1 MVISEHGEQMLPLA
15 RYASIS
21 GIPLGSFLSDEKISQ
36 LVDETKKSAAKIIEL
51 KGATVHAPGN
61 AISAIADSV
70 LNDKRQLI
78 PVSACLDGQYGHSD
92 VAIGVPAVIGKDGIH
107 EIIELEL
114 DDAEKS
120 VFDAG
125 VTNVKNA
132 IKSMDL

>member
-1 MVISEHGEQMLPLA
+1 M
-15 RYASIS
+15 
-21 GIPLGSFLSDEKISQ
+21 
-36 LVDETKKSAAKIIEL
+36 IINLERNRTCTR
-51 KGATVHAPGN
+51 KCHIGK
-61 AISAIADSV
+61 ADSV

>member
-1 MVISEHGEQMLPLA
+1 MKSEKNICNFISICNLFE
-15 RYASIS
+15 RI
-21 GIPLGSFLSDEKISQ
+21 EKAWN
-36 LVDETKKSAAKIIEL
+36 D
-51 KGATVHAPGN
+51 
-61 AISAIADSV
+61 IADSV
-70 LNDKRQLI
+70 LNDKRQLV

>member
-1 MVISEHGEQMLPLA
+1 MKL
-15 RYASIS
+15 
-21 GIPLGSFLSDEKISQ
+21 D
-36 LVDETKKSAAKIIEL
+36 DAKMQSL
-51 KGATVHAPGN
+51 
-61 AISAIADSV
+61 DSV
-70 LNDKRQLI
+70 RYQASVPKPPMLRSRQCINDLKRQLI

>member
-1 MVISEHGEQMLPLA
+1 MTQFEKLLKTPLILSATLATLIIISVPSSVFGA
-15 RYASIS
+15 
-21 GIPLGSFLSDEKISQ
+21 GDE
-36 LVDETKKSAAKIIEL
+36 
-51 KGATVHAPGN
+51 PGKYLDRKAN
-61 AISAIADSV
+61 MEIRV